1 MSPGPP
7 RAAAPV
13 LLLGGAGEG
22 ERALAAGLEAPLVV
36 EAPGPGGP
44 PYAAR
49 WVAAASLRI
58 AAAAPENPLLVAVG
72 EAGPLAAA
80 IGAAQRAAHRPP
92 AGYVLVDALMP
103 APGGTTRDELRAAQ
117 NPQGAQGTEDGD
129 AEPLAGPQAP
139 PGYRTEPLPQ
149 VSDWPDAPCGYL
161 LTDPR
166 HAPTARLAGMRGW
179 PVADATA
186 PGTDPA
192 AALADLI
199 ARL

>member
-1 MSPGPP
+1 VSPGPP
-7 RAAAPV
+7 QAAAPV
-13 LLLGGAGEG
+13 LLPGGPGDG
-22 ERALAAGLEAPLVV
+22 GVLRALAGGLGDPLVV
-36 EAPGPGGP
+36 DPPEGGGP

-49 WVAAASLRI
+49 YVAAASLRI
-58 AAAAPENPLLVAVG
+58 AAAAPEAPLLVAVG

-117 NPQGAQGTEDGD
+117 NPELPAD
-129 AEPLAGPQAP
+129 PQAP

-149 VSDWPDAPCGYL
+149 VGDWPDAPCGYL

-166 HAPTARLAGMRGW
+166 HAPTARLAGLRGW

-186 PGTDPA
+186 PGADPA
-192 AALADLI
+192 AALAGLI